1 MNSESSEN
9 VTESTHKSRRLT
21 LNEFMAIKQRPIGY
35 GNGESL
41 TDTKTG
47 SGGGGGKRQRFKNKN
62 KKAVVSPDGS
72 NKNHGTKKNG

>member
-47 SGGGGGKRQRFKNKN
+47 SGTGGGKRQRLKN